1 MSETISYEKIF
12 HATSNGVVVTD
23 ATGVILDLN
32 RQAEA
37 ILGFKTAEHTGRYI
51 SDLLPLTGPLVM
63 ECLRT
68 GKSRLG
74 HHILGKEVDLVLN
87 ITPVRSNRKILG
99 AVCNFQEM
107 REFENAAKKL
117 ASYKRVN
124 KQLET
129 IFNASSDGI
138 WVCNGEGR
146 VIDVNAASE
155 ALNGIQARDVVG
167 RNMADLI
174 AEGLFDQSVT
184 LEVLE
189 TRRQVSVMQYVK
201 RTGRYLLAT
210 GTPVLEEDGRIFLV
224 VTNERDMT
232 QLNAIRQELD
242 RTHMITEKM
251 REELADLSLREL
263 KEQQIVAD
271 SEKMRQIVQV
281 ALKLARMAASNILIL
296 GESGTGKGL
305 LAKFIHDN
313 SQRRK
318 NPFIQINCAALPENL
333 LEAELFG
340 YEKGAFTG
348 ASEKGKVGLFELAH
362 EGTLFLDEIGD
373 LPLPLQAKLLKYL
386 DDREVIRLG
395 GTRAKRIDCS
405 IIAATNQNLEDRVAK
420 KMFRQDLY
428 YRLNTF
434 RLRIP
439 PLRERPEDIFEL
451 VRFFLHRY
459 NKAFRTKK
467 QIQQAGMEAIL
478 AHPFPGNVREL
489 KNLIKQAVVI
499 SDERKLDPHIQSS
512 LQPLNPLSLPASS
525 AKRPKNLSAE
535 VSAVE
540 ESLLR
545 EACRRCRTTREV
557 ATRLG
562 VSQSTVVR
570 KMRRYGLRFR

>member
-1 MSETISYEKIF
+1 MPDPITHRQVF

-23 ATGVILDLN
+23 AAGLIQDMN
-32 RQAEA
+32 RPAEA
-37 ILGFKTAEHTGRYI
+37 ILGFTAAEHKGRFI
-51 SDLLPLTGPLVM
+51 SDLLPLTGPQVM
-63 ECLRT
+63 DCLRT
-68 GKSRLG
+68 GKPRLG
-74 HHILGKEVDLVLN
+74 HHILGKKVDLVLN
-87 ITPVRSNRKILG
+87 ITLVRPGRRIQG
-99 AVCNFQEM
+99 AVCNFQKM
-107 REFENAAKKL
+107 QEFENTAKKL
-117 ASYKRVN
+117 DSYKRIN

-129 IFNASSDGI
+129 IFTASSDGI

-146 VIDVNAASE
+146 VIDVNPASE
-155 ALNGIQARDVVG
+155 ALNGIRACDVVG
-167 RNMADLI
+167 RTMADLLS
-174 AEGLFDQSVT
+174 EGLFDQSVT
-184 LEVLE
+184 LEVLD
-189 TRRQVSVMQYVK
+189 TGRQVSVMQFIR

-210 GTPVLEEDGRIFLV
+210 GTPVLDEDGSVFLV

-232 QLNAIRQELD
+232 QLNTIRKELD

-251 REELADLSLREL
+251 REELVDLSLREL
-263 KEQQIVAD
+263 REQRIVAE
-271 SEKMRQIVQV
+271 SEKMRQIIQV
-281 ALKLARMAASNILIL
+281 ALKLARMEASNILIQ

-305 LAKFIHDN
+305 LAKFIHNN
-313 SQRRK
+313 SGRRK

-405 IIAATNQNLEDRVAK
+405 IVAATNQNLEEWVPK
-420 KMFRQDLY
+420 KRFRRDLY

-434 RLRIP
+434 GIRIP
-439 PLRERPEDIFEL
+439 PLRDRPEDVLEL
-451 VRFFLHRY
+451 VRFFLGRY

-467 QIQQAGMEAIL
+467 QIRQAGMEAIL

-489 KNLIKQAVVI
+489 KSLIKQAVVI
-499 SDERKLDPHIQSS
+499 GEERTLDAHIQAGLKPSEPAHPAPARR
-512 LQPLNPLSLPASS
+512 QWPRSLPA
-525 AKRPKNLSAE
+525 E
-535 VSAVE
+535 VAGLE

-545 EACRRCRTTREV
+545 DACRRSRTTREV
-557 ATRLG
+557 AGKLG
-562 VSQSTVVR
+562 ISQSSVVR
-570 KMRRYGLRFR
+570 KMRRYGLRI

>member
-1 MSETISYEKIF
+1 MRAS
-12 HATSNGVVVTD
+12 
-23 ATGVILDLN
+23 
-32 RQAEA
+32 
-37 ILGFKTAEHTGRYI
+37 
-51 SDLLPLTGPLVM
+51 
-63 ECLRT
+63 LR
-68 GKSRLG
+68 
-74 HHILGKEVDLVLN
+74 
-87 ITPVRSNRKILG
+87 RK
-99 AVCNFQEM
+99 
-107 REFENAAKKL
+107 RP
-117 ASYKRVN
+117 Y
-124 KQLET
+124 